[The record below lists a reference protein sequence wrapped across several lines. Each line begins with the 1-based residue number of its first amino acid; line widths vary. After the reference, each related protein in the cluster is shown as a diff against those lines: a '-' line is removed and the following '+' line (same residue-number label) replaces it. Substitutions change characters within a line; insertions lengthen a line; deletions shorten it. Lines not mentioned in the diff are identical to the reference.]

1 MLYNGFVVVD
11 TRGEE
16 AGFCESNYPGD
27 APVYGPPAPYGP
39 FLPPST
45 TPKTPSPSVPSV
57 QGGGAGQYVNAD
69 TLAAGAGVLTGILGI
84 IGASKASKSPDAS
97 RVKAVCGR
105 KPLFNTGGK
114 KDAYFACAD
123 RLMNPQQPIIPQK
136 SNTGLIIGI
145 VAAFIIMIII
155 LAVVVMKMKNKK
167 AATA

>member
-16 AGFCESNYPGD
+16 AGFCDKESNYPGD

-39 FLPPST
+39 FLPST
-45 TPKTPSPSVPSV
+45 TPKTTPPPVPSV
-57 QGGGAGQYVNAD
+57 QGSGGAGQYVHAD
-69 TLAAGAGVLTGILGI
+69 TLAAGAGLLAGIASM

-123 RLMNPQQPIIPQK
+123 RLMNPQPVVVPQK

-145 VAAFIIMIII
+145 VAVFIIMTII
-155 LAVVVMKMKNKK
+155 LVVVMKNKK
-167 AATA
+167 TTVA